1 MYKHMYSTHT
11 HSQKVLGEL
20 AEGVTE
26 VVPKLIDPVVAG
38 QSDLAVSLSTE
49 TRAVS
54 KIGSLMP
61 PPPTFPPVFFS
72 LCIGISAYTFKGS
85 CWKQQ
90 YILFSQSCMDERYV
104 SAHAFCS
111 SSIDFFPLL
120 VLSLAQPFR
129 RVQGSDA

>member
-1 MYKHMYSTHT
+1 MLHTVSTMPTCISTCIPHT

-54 KIGSLMP
+54 VK
-61 PPPTFPPVFFS
+61 
-72 LCIGISAYTFKGS
+72 
-85 CWKQQ
+85 
-90 YILFSQSCMDERYV
+90 
-104 SAHAFCS
+104 
-111 SSIDFFPLL
+111 L
-120 VLSLAQPFR
+120 VP
-129 RVQGSDA
+129 